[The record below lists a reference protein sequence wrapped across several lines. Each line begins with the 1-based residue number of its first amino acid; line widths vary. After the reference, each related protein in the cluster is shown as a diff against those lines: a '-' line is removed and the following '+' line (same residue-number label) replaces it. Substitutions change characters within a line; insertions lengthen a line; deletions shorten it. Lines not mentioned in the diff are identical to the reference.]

1 MTISLRC
8 DNNKKAGE
16 VDADSLAF
24 VVRCRTC
31 SDVWGRPV
39 YHRWSLG
46 KILEAIG
53 RGQRDGVVYPEG
65 ERQAGADR

>member
-1 MTISLRC
+1 MISLRC

-16 VDADSLAF
+16 IDAASLAF

-39 YHRWSLG
+39 YHKWPIG
-46 KILEAIG
+46 KVLEAIG
-53 RGQRDGVVYPEG
+53 RGQVDGVVYPEG
-65 ERQAGADR
+65 ELPVGADR